1 MDWGKFLFS
10 FNGRISRKAFWL
22 VTLAS
27 FIISIGLNMVA
38 LGSAFGGGMDPN
50 NMPTIPVWFWLVQI
64 PMLWIGLAVYCKR
77 WHDQDKSG
85 WFSLLLLIPLL
96 GFLIVIIM
104 LGFIGGSPGP
114 NRYGDSAMA

>member
-22 VTLAS
+22 FTLAT
-27 FIISIGLNMVA
+27 FVISIGLNMVA

>member
-1 MDWGKFLFS
+1 MNWTAFLFS
-10 FNGRISRKAFWL
+10 FKGRISRKAFWL
-22 VTLAS
+22 TLAAS
-27 FIISIGLNMVA
+27 FVVGILLNYAA
-38 LGSAFGGGMDPN
+38 LGSAFGGNFDPN
-50 NMPTIPVWFWLVQI
+50 NPPTIPFWFWLVQL

-96 GFLIVIIM
+96 GILIVIAM

-114 NRYGDSAMA
+114 NRFGDGPMV

>member
-10 FNGRISRKAFWL
+10 FQGRISRKAFWL
-22 VTLAS
+22 FFAVAFAVGIALNFLA
-27 FIISIGLNMVA
+27 M
-38 LGSAFGGGMDPN
+38 GSMMGGEFDPN
-50 NMPTIPVWFWLVQI
+50 NPPSIPVWFWLVQI
-64 PMLWIGLAVYCKR
+64 PLFWITIAVYAKR

-96 GFLIVIIM
+96 GVLIVLVM

-114 NRYGDSAMA
+114 NRFGEGPMA

>member
-10 FNGRISRKAFWL
+10 FNGRISRQAFWL
-22 VTLAS
+22 FTLAT
-27 FIISIGLNMVA
+27 FVVSIGLNFLA

-50 NMPTIPVWFWLVQI
+50 NMPTIPIWFWLVQI

-96 GFLIVIIM
+96 GFLIVIVM
-104 LGFIGGSPGP
+104 LGFIGSSPGP
-114 NRYGDSAMA
+114 NRFGDQPMA